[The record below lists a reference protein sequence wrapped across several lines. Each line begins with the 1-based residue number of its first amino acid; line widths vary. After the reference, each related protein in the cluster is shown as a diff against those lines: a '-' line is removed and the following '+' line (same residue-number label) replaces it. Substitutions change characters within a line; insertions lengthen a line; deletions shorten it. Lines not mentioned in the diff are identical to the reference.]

1 MSTHVCDTCRDQ
13 PGSDTAREKG
23 CTCGPMDRQR
33 AADERV
39 CVECDEPVDS
49 QGMTTGDC
57 PGGSGDKCDECFACS
72 CDGSC

>member
-1 MSTHVCDTCRDQ
+1 MTDPREAVSYEREDW
-13 PGSDTAREKG
+13 PG
-23 CTCGPMDRQR
+23 QR